1 MEAKFRLTN
10 QQRRVQ
16 VVEDNLKQ
24 FCENYEVGV
33 LDDTKRRAR
42 YHPPKFFTDP
52 ERADLIRND
61 VVEYETERVYTVEI
75 PEGRLRALIEMERRF
90 FQWHRHTKSEVDM
103 FQTLMEKEREES
115 YYRNTNP
122 AVQKAYEQ
130 YSIMLNLAGYQ
141 RKF

>member
-1 MEAKFRLTN
+1 MRETVPNELA
-10 QQRRVQ
+10 
-16 VVEDNLKQ
+16 E
-24 FCENYEVGV
+24 FCKNYEVRV
-33 LDDTKRRAR
+33 LNDQKRRAR

-52 ERADLIRND
+52 ERADIIRND
-61 VVEYETERVYTVEI
+61 IIEYEHEQVYTLEI

-90 FQWHRHTKSEVDM
+90 FKWQRHSPGEIDM
-103 FQTLMEKEREES
+103 FQTLMDKEREES
-115 YYRNTNP
+115 YYRQTNP